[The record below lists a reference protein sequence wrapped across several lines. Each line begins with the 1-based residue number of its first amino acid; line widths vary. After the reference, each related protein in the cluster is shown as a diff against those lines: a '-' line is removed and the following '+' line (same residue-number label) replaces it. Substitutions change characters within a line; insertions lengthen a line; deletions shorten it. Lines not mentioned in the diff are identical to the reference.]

1 MKSTAHSNVS
11 DWTLSDPWNDFCCD
25 AQSLQRIA
33 AKRGV
38 GLTVEELAFTVF
50 AGYLPAGTYEEC
62 LPYLPAAYDHLRMAA
77 PSSRD
82 CLPDLWTNLFHI
94 WVPENVESLRR
105 DGLLDGVVEQMR
117 SIFHERLESWLS
129 TGESIAMAANLELW
143 CLDFLCSRLVAE
155 DHAPLLQ
162 KLLTGGVHARILLLQ
177 LHPVSSPTFPA
188 MSSEKV
194 DCYFTP
200 REVCSL
206 VRQYLPESQLVE
218 FLRTLRAEV
227 QALFEEGKATPE
239 QMEYWHIQLSWA
251 EDRLAE

>member
-155 DHAPLLQ
+155 DLRPCCKSCSRAVSMPAFSCCSCILSAAPHFRLCYQRKWIVISPRARCAAWCGNTFRNRSSWNFCVPCEQ
-162 KLLTGGVHARILLLQ
+162 KSRHYLRKERRHLSKWNIGIF
-177 LHPVSSPTFPA
+177 SS
-188 MSSEKV
+188 V
-194 DCYFTP
+194 G
-200 REVCSL
+200 
-206 VRQYLPESQLVE
+206 
-218 FLRTLRAEV
+218 LRN
-227 QALFEEGKATPE
+227 G
-239 QMEYWHIQLSWA
+239 
-251 EDRLAE
+251 